1 MIHIHHVNL
10 QPVVGGGEVYTRSL
24 TQALLDAGAQVT
36 LYAHPAVALWEGIQ
50 GQRFE
55 RVHAENEAQLM
66 QHLPTTGAVLLVQSP
81 LSAQCVD
88 ALAARHRLTGFAHMP
103 MYQRSAE
110 GFRPFRLVFTVSNYC
125 IGLLRQAGIAQV
137 HAEPVYGSA
146 DLARS
151 DEPVLMR
158 SPLIVDRKKPRD
170 ILLGRLEQLVGTRG
184 AGTPF
189 ARAAGS
195 DAGLTLGLVSLIS
208 PIKQFPALFT
218 ILAPILARK
227 PGVNLEIFGNGG
239 YGQIRD
245 LKRTLAPLGRRAR
258 FWGFQSNV
266 AAIYPQLDYLITGLP
281 EKEALG
287 LNAIEAQFCGTPV
300 LAPAAPPFT
309 ETMVDGAS
317 GFLYR
322 DPREDGGRHFGEILD
337 AILAGRPRPDPR
349 VAAKTHLKQFTHA
362 ALVARAQ
369 RLIAALSSLE

>member
-10 QPVVGGGEVYTRSL
+10 QPVLGGGEVYTRSL

-36 LYAHPAVALWEGIQ
+36 LYAHPAVPLWKDIRGP
-50 GQRFE
+50 RFE
-55 RVHAENEAQLM
+55 WLQLENEAQLM
-66 QHLPTTGAVLLVQSP
+66 QRLPASGATVLVQSP
-81 LSAQCVD
+81 LSAQCVQD
-88 ALAARHRLTGFAHMP
+88 LAARHRLTGFAHMP

-110 GFRPFRLVFTVSNYC
+110 GFRPYRLVFTVSNYC
-125 IGLLRQAGIAQV
+125 IGLLRAAGIEQV
-137 HAEPVYGSA
+137 HAEPVYGTA

-170 ILLGRLEQLVGTRG
+170 VLLGRLEQLVGTRG

-189 ARAAGS
+189 TRAP
-195 DAGLTLGLVSLIS
+195 GLTLGVVSLLS
-208 PIKQFPALFT
+208 PIKQFPALFAA
-218 ILAPILARK
+218 LAPILAHK
-227 PGVNLEIFGNGG
+227 PGVNLEVFGNGG

-245 LKRTLAPLGRRAR
+245 LKRRLAPLGRRAR
-258 FWGFQSNV
+258 FWGFQPNV
-266 AAIYPQLDYLITGLP
+266 AAIYPQLDYLMTGLP

-300 LAPAAPPFT
+300 LAPAAPPFD

-322 DPREDGGRHFGEILD
+322 DPRADGGAHFGDILD

-349 VAAKTHLKQFTHA
+349 VAAKTHLEKFTHA
-362 ALVARAQ
+362 ALVERAL
-369 RLIAALSSLE
+369 RVIAALSGLK